1 VHLGNSSVVR
11 YAQLFD
17 MIKGCLYFANRGTS
31 GIDGSFSTAVGSAVA
46 SPEKNH
52 LFISGDVSF
61 IYDHN
66 ALWIENFPSNLR
78 VIILNNS
85 GGGIFRI
92 IEGSKDSDKNSRYF
106 EASHQQFAA
115 PIISGFSKSVQQLT
129 SISNLEIHLNA
140 FLSFEETSSQ
150 FLEIITESDANSP
163 ILSNFFKLL
172 K

>member
-1 VHLGNSSVVR
+1 
-11 YAQLFD
+11 
-17 MIKGCLYFANRGTS
+17 M
-31 GIDGSFSTAVGSAVA
+31 
-46 SPEKNH
+46 
-52 LFISGDVSF
+52 
-61 IYDHN
+61 
-66 ALWIENFPSNLR
+66 WIENFPSNLR

-106 EASHQQFAA
+106 EASHKQLAA

-129 SISNLEIHLNA
+129 SLSNLDIHLNA
-140 FLSFEETSSQ
+140 FLLFEETSCQ
-150 FLEIITESDANSP
+150 FLEIVTESDANSP